1 MAKKNKCDPCPK
13 CPPNWMIQFGDM
25 MSLLLVFFILLLSM
39 STLDAQKIK
48 EAIGSLAS
56 AMSVLEGGTMSEIS
70 RERMQ
75 IATPI
80 EPQVETD
87 DTVNRVTVTISEFN
101 EIIRRQGGEE
111 TINVQEAV
119 EGFMIELPAGLLF
132 RAGSA
137 DIVNEDSKL
146 FLKRIAMM
154 IDNMAPDLEIVVRGH
169 TDNIELS
176 AGSMFSDNWTLST
189 ARAVSVAKEL
199 IRDGVNPKRI
209 SAAGHAEFQPIASN
223 DTEQGRARN
232 RRVEIHFLGKNRSG
246 DATVPKSILDV
257 PR

>member
-1 MAKKNKCDPCPK
+1 MAKKCKCECPT
-13 CPPNWMIQFGDM
+13 CPPKWIVQFGDM

-87 DTVNRVTVTISEFN
+87 DTVNRVTVTVSQFN

-111 TINVQEAV
+111 TINVQEAI

-132 RAGSA
+132 RVSSA

-154 IDNMAPDLEIVVRGH
+154 VDNMPKDLEIVVRGH
-169 TDNIELS
+169 TDDSELS
-176 AGSMFSDNWTLST
+176 LGSSYSDNWSLST

-199 IRDGVNPKRI
+199 IRDGVSPKRI

-223 DTEQGRARN
+223 ETEQGRARN
-232 RRVEIHFLGKNRSG
+232 RRVEIHFLGKSRSADG
-246 DATVPKSILDV
+246 SVPQTILDV
-257 PR
+257 PK